1 MLRLDAKAH
10 PNTGEEKAVPFTG
23 RELRSE
29 IGNDGTLTLSLE
41 EVVIPDPADDEIV
54 VRVEAA
60 PINPSDLGVLLGPAD
75 LSTISEKTI
84 DGRNALVATVP
95 ARRLNAVKGRVGHS
109 LPVGNEGAG
118 LVVAAG
124 CNAQAFLGMR
134 VGMFG
139 GAMYADYR
147 RIARHDV
154 LPISDTATAA
164 DGAAMFVNPLTALG
178 FVETARREGHKA
190 IVHTAAASSLGQ
202 MLQRLCLAD
211 GVPLVNIVR
220 SQEQVDILTAM
231 GAEWVLSSQAEDFKA
246 RLTDAVAATG
256 ATIAFDAIG
265 GGSLG
270 GDIIQAMERAATGK
284 ASGFDRYG
292 SETFKQLYIYGALD
306 LSLTTLN
313 RLAFGFHFS
322 VSGWLLLP
330 FLRKI
335 GAERAGELR
344 QRVVDELTTT
354 FKSHFTQVI
363 GLAEA
368 LGPDVLRR
376 YERKAT
382 GEKYL
387 IDPTLG

>member
-1 MLRLDAKAH
+1 M
-10 PNTGEEKAVPFTG
+10 PFTG

-29 IGNDGTLTLSLE
+29 IGGDGTLTLSLE
-41 EVVIPDPADDEIV
+41 NVMIPDPADDEIV
-54 VRVEAA
+54 VRVEAS

-75 LSTISEKTI
+75 LSTISETI
-84 DGRNALVATVP
+84 IGGRNALVATVP
-95 ARRLNAVKGRVGHS
+95 ARRLKTVEGRVGHS

-124 CNAQAFLGMR
+124 RDVQSLLGKR

-147 RIARHDV
+147 LIGCNDV
-154 LPISDTATAA
+154 MVIPDHATAA

-178 FVETARREGHKA
+178 FVETARREGHRA

-220 SQEQVDILTAM
+220 SQEQVDILMEM
-231 GAEWVLSSQAEDFKA
+231 GAEWVLNSQAEDFKA
-246 RLTDAVAATG
+246 RLTEAVAATG

-265 GGSLG
+265 GGPLG
-270 GDIIQAMERAATGK
+270 SDIIQAMERAAAGS
-284 ASGFDRYG
+284 ANGFDRYG
-292 SETFKQLYIYGALD
+292 SETFKQLHIYGALD
-306 LSLTTLN
+306 VSLTTLN

-344 QRVVDELTTT
+344 QRVVHELTTT

-368 LGPDVLRR
+368 LRPGVLRR

-382 GEKYL
+382 REKYL
-387 IDPTLG
+387 INPTIG